1 MISRLEERLKEK
13 HISIQITEAAKDVI
27 AKEGFDPVYGAR
39 PLRRVIER
47 KIESP
52 LANMIIE
59 DTIKEG
65 DTIIVDAKDD
75 ENLEIRKAGG
85 ELLKKRD

>member
-1 MISRLEERLKEK
+1 MINKLQERLKEK
-13 HISIQITEAAKDVI
+13 NIKIQITETAKDVI
-27 AKEGFDPVYGAR
+27 AKEGFDQVYGAR
-39 PLRRVIER
+39 PLARVIER

-59 DTIKEG
+59 DTIGEG
-65 DTIIVDAKDD
+65 DTVIVDSKDR
-75 ENLEIRKAGG
+75 ETLEIRKAGG